1 MFFCLINKTP
11 GGASVTY
18 VLMSIKYLR
27 PRGGCVFLLI
37 IYLSLK
43 SRTCCCTDSS

>member
-27 PRGGCVFLLI
+27 PRGRRFLPLQCAALI
-37 IYLSLK
+37 GRVAISQGG
-43 SRTCCCTDSS
+43 